1 MQGQLNFRDD
11 YRQLNK
17 YCYASVRHDVDP
29 ESVVEDDESAEADH
43 QSIEVDH
50 RSIEVDHQSIEVDH
64 QSIEADHHSIEAD
77 QPGVEVADGVYFS
90 SKEAETTGTQSGKAF
105 RQACFCIAFVALLRV
120 F

>member
-43 QSIEVDH
+43 Q
-50 RSIEVDHQSIEVDH
+50 SIEVDHQSIEVDH

-105 RQACFCIAFVALLRV
+105 R
-120 F
+120 

>member
-29 ESVVEDDESAEADH
+29 ESVVEDDESAEA
-43 QSIEVDH
+43 
-50 RSIEVDHQSIEVDH
+50 DHQSIEVDH

-120 F
+120 RYFR

>member
-29 ESVVEDDESAEADH
+29 ERVVEDDESAEADH
-43 QSIEVDH
+43 Q
-50 RSIEVDHQSIEVDH
+50 RIEVDH
-64 QSIEADHHSIEAD
+64 QSIEADHQSKEAD
-77 QPGVEVADGVYFS
+77 QPGVEVAEGVYFS
-90 SKEAETTGTQSGKAF
+90 STEAETTGTQSGKAF

>member
-29 ESVVEDDESAEADH
+29 ESVVEDDESAEA
-43 QSIEVDH
+43 
-50 RSIEVDHQSIEVDH
+50 DHQSIEVDH

-105 RQACFCIAFVALLRV
+105 RQACFCIACVALLRV

>member
-43 QSIEVDH
+43 Q
-50 RSIEVDHQSIEVDH
+50 SIEVDHQSIEVDH